1 LEFGPLWLVALAA
14 PAVLFGP
21 YWAALTSTLGL
32 GGYLAAKLDLTRM
45 PVVVAQVVLA
55 VVAIYAG
62 RLLHDAV
69 PSTIRAGVSPGAGTA
84 SWVLFLPFALALG
97 WVGREQGVPRTGRR
111 AGGRGS
117 AACGRMLTERSVRAV
132 PESPQRRGSRWPHH
146 HWRPDGEGL
155 VRGRRRRDTAP
166 VDRLHQL
173 FARSLREIEAH
184 ASELAETETG
194 GATIYE
200 AGQLL
205 AALRLWAQSRYRPD
219 QVVREILEPLDLVTL
234 GVVAAELRA
243 VGSPDARVASGIV
256 MTVVKVPTGQRLAI
270 ASCALRA
277 L

>member
-1 LEFGPLWLVALAA
+1 
-14 PAVLFGP
+14 
-21 YWAALTSTLGL
+21 
-32 GGYLAAKLDLTRM
+32 
-45 PVVVAQVVLA
+45 
-55 VVAIYAG
+55 
-62 RLLHDAV
+62 
-69 PSTIRAGVSPGAGTA
+69 
-84 SWVLFLPFALALG
+84 
-97 WVGREQGVPRTGRR
+97 
-111 AGGRGS
+111 
-117 AACGRMLTERSVRAV
+117 
-132 PESPQRRGSRWPHH
+132 
-146 HWRPDGEGL
+146 

-243 VGSPDARVASGIV
+243 VGTPDARVASGIV
-256 MTVVKVPTGQRLAI
+256 MTVVKLPTGQRLAI

>member
-1 LEFGPLWLVALAA
+1 
-14 PAVLFGP
+14 
-21 YWAALTSTLGL
+21 
-32 GGYLAAKLDLTRM
+32 
-45 PVVVAQVVLA
+45 
-55 VVAIYAG
+55 
-62 RLLHDAV
+62 
-69 PSTIRAGVSPGAGTA
+69 
-84 SWVLFLPFALALG
+84 
-97 WVGREQGVPRTGRR
+97 
-111 AGGRGS
+111 
-117 AACGRMLTERSVRAV
+117 
-132 PESPQRRGSRWPHH
+132 
-146 HWRPDGEGL
+146 
-155 VRGRRRRDTAP
+155 

-194 GATIYE
+194 AATIYE

-243 VGSPDARVASGIV
+243 VGSPEARVASGIV
-256 MTVVKVPTGQRLAI
+256 MTVVKLPTGQRLAI